1 MNSDALDSYEKMPDE
16 KRVDENKPRLADSP
30 QCERVFI
37 SIGSNAGEKHL
48 NVCGAIDALGQL
60 DVTEIKSVSSLY
72 RTEPFEQDS
81 DAWFINCVVELKTML
96 PPLELLDRIEEIEV
110 NLGRKSKRGNEPRS
124 IDIDIVL
131 YGDLIVRFPR
141 LCVPHPRMAK
151 RRFVLE
157 PLAEIAPNVVHP
169 LLKSTAS
176 DMNSKAIGQKV
187 FREEL
192 YNA

>member
-1 MNSDALDSYEKMPDE
+1 MSSEAMHSYEKKAGE
-16 KRVDENKPRLADSP
+16 KKTRLADSP

-37 SIGSNAGEKHL
+37 SIGSNEGEKHL
-48 NVCGAIDALGQL
+48 NVCGAIDALGLL

-72 RTEPFEQDS
+72 RTEPCGHVSDS
-81 DAWFINCVVELKTML
+81 WFINCVVELKTML
-96 PPLELLDRIEEIEV
+96 PPLELLDRVEEIEV
-110 NLGRKSKRGNEPRS
+110 NLGRKNKRGNEPRS
-124 IDIDIVL
+124 VDLDIVL

-176 DMNSKAIGQKV
+176 DLNSKTLGQKV